1 MISNFLSRTPKNMIK
16 IHIIKRIWQIGITLP
31 LIVQWIFTILIVTA
45 YLFGIIYPLVNIAN
59 IEEFWGILFTLFFGL
74 GLIYSA
80 WNNVKHGTHVPQAL
94 RHFPCWVIQN
104 FGKFFVFIWSWV
116 IQNFG
121 KFFVFIWS
129 SIWTDTILMLRQVVG
144 LRKFCYRL
152 FSYLRKLR
160 FLPIL
165 KFFKTVFNV
174 ILYGIVL
181 FCFFTIFFPDKTFD
195 DSEKLNHP
203 DFNRKIKSFS
213 ENINSIYDWS
223 KKTQNLLSQKANN
236 INQIKNKF
244 NQFYGEPNYP
254 QLPKEIKGIEILDVN
269 YKEFITSL
277 NSIQSDLER
286 IKKELFKKQQ
296 TFQST
301 QKDLPNLR
309 NKLQTKCEQI
319 RRKKDSNKN
328 LCDSLLNNLKQA
340 DNRIYNI
347 PLGFSEISKII
358 AAIDEELKIAKNFQK
373 SWEKE
378 IDKIQAKLGIFPKNL
393 KLLFTQAENLIEEVN
408 DIQLKFKEEF
418 SQIIDELGSQKSEF
432 AELTERYNKLIIQ
445 SNINLSINKINN
457 QSKQLNLAISQRK
470 ELTKLKTDMNII
482 IEKTRKIKEKID
494 NSIYILMDKIKQLEE
509 INTSIKKAELSSSYT
524 IFVEEKSTTLKI
536 VTNKS
541 KDLIEQARNIENQ
554 INYFHKSLMDNN
566 LKIDSYVKK
575 NLPYLEQLIQNIEN
589 QKRKKSLFIVIP
601 AIIVTSTLGIFLYTW
616 HLKRSLGKLA
626 QAQKESSENKIENFL
641 KLVESNQGL
650 YEVKKEAIEQ
660 ITTLLSD
667 DLQNYIVATIKT
679 PDTTTINKI
688 KSVKENIK
696 KMRKI
701 VIKINRRSN
710 LQEGDRRIRNEL
722 LSKIKGLEL
731 QLSELRDI
739 D

>member
-1 MISNFLSRTPKNMIK
+1 MIK
-16 IHIIKRIWQIGITLP
+16 IHIIKLIWQIGITLP
-31 LIVQWIFTILIVTA
+31 LIVQWIFAILIVIV
-45 YLFGIIYPLVNIAN
+45 YLFGIICPLVNIAN

-80 WNNVKHGTHVPQAL
+80 WNNVKHGTPVPQAL
-94 RHFPCWVIQN
+94 IHFPC
-104 FGKFFVFIWSWV
+104 WV

-129 SIWTDTILMLRQVVG
+129 SIWTDTILMLRQVMG

-470 ELTKLKTDMNII
+470 KLTKLKTDMNII

-524 IFVEEKSTTLKI
+524 IFVEEKSTTLKN

-541 KDLIEQARNIENQ
+541 KDLIEQAKNIENQ

-616 HLKRSLGKLA
+616 HLKRSLTKLH
-626 QAQKESSENKIENFL
+626 QVSETEITIKKFLQVVECDKE
-641 KLVESNQGL
+641 L
-650 YEVKKEAIEQ
+650 YEVRKEALEKIS
-660 ITTLLSD
+660 TLLSD
-667 DLQNYIVATIKT
+667 DLQNCMVATIKT
-679 PDTTTINKI
+679 PEPTRINKI

-696 KMRKI
+696 KMRKT
-701 VIKINRRSN
+701 VIEINRRSN

-722 LSKIKGLEL
+722 LSKINGLEL

>member
-1 MISNFLSRTPKNMIK
+1 MIK

-80 WNNVKHGTHVPQAL
+80 WNNVKHGTPVPQAL

-203 DFNRKIKSFS
+203 DFSRKIKSFS

-254 QLPKEIKGIEILDVN
+254 QLPKEIKGIEILDIN

-418 SQIIDELGSQKSEF
+418 SQIIDELGYQKSEF

-616 HLKRSLGKLA
+616 HLKRSLTKLH
-626 QAQKESSENKIENFL
+626 QVSETEITIKKFLQVVECDKE
-641 KLVESNQGL
+641 L
-650 YEVKKEAIEQ
+650 YEVRKEALEKLS
-660 ITTLLSD
+660 TLLSD
-667 DLQNYIVATIKT
+667 DLQNCIVATIKT
-679 PDTTTINKI
+679 PEPTTINKI

-696 KMRKI
+696 NMRKT
-701 VIKINRRSN
+701 VIEINRRSN
-710 LQEGDRRIRNEL
+710 LQKGDRRIRNEL
-722 LSKIKGLEL
+722 LSKINGLEL

>member
-1 MISNFLSRTPKNMIK
+1 
-16 IHIIKRIWQIGITLP
+16 
-31 LIVQWIFTILIVTA
+31 
-45 YLFGIIYPLVNIAN
+45 
-59 IEEFWGILFTLFFGL
+59 
-74 GLIYSA
+74 
-80 WNNVKHGTHVPQAL
+80 
-94 RHFPCWVIQN
+94 
-104 FGKFFVFIWSWV
+104 
-116 IQNFG
+116 
-121 KFFVFIWS
+121 
-129 SIWTDTILMLRQVVG
+129 
-144 LRKFCYRL
+144 
-152 FSYLRKLR
+152 
-160 FLPIL
+160 
-165 KFFKTVFNV
+165 
-174 ILYGIVL
+174 
-181 FCFFTIFFPDKTFD
+181 
-195 DSEKLNHP
+195 
-203 DFNRKIKSFS
+203 
-213 ENINSIYDWS
+213 
-223 KKTQNLLSQKANN
+223 
-236 INQIKNKF
+236 
-244 NQFYGEPNYP
+244 
-254 QLPKEIKGIEILDVN
+254 
-269 YKEFITSL
+269 
-277 NSIQSDLER
+277 
-286 IKKELFKKQQ
+286 
-296 TFQST
+296 
-301 QKDLPNLR
+301 
-309 NKLQTKCEQI
+309 
-319 RRKKDSNKN
+319 
-328 LCDSLLNNLKQA
+328 
-340 DNRIYNI
+340 
-347 PLGFSEISKII
+347 
-358 AAIDEELKIAKNFQK
+358 
-373 SWEKE
+373 
-378 IDKIQAKLGIFPKNL
+378 
-393 KLLFTQAENLIEEVN
+393 
-408 DIQLKFKEEF
+408 
-418 SQIIDELGSQKSEF
+418 
-432 AELTERYNKLIIQ
+432 
-445 SNINLSINKINN
+445 
-457 QSKQLNLAISQRK
+457 
-470 ELTKLKTDMNII
+470 MNII

-679 PDTTTINKI
+679 PDRTTINKI

>member
-80 WNNVKHGTHVPQAL
+80 WNNVKHGTPVPQAL
-94 RHFPCWVIQN
+94 RHFPCWVIQ
-104 FGKFFVFIWSWV
+104 K
-116 IQNFG
+116 FG

-129 SIWTDTILMLRQVVG
+129 SIWTDTIVMLRQVVG

-244 NQFYGEPNYP
+244 NQFYGEPNSP

-328 LCDSLLNNLKQA
+328 LFNLCDSLLNNLKQA

-358 AAIDEELKIAKNFQK
+358 AAIDKELKIAKNFQK

-393 KLLFTQAENLIEEVN
+393 NLLFTQAENLIEEVN

-616 HLKRSLGKLA
+616 HLKRSLTKLH
-626 QAQKESSENKIENFL
+626 QVSETEITIKNFL
-641 KLVESNQGL
+641 QVVECDKEL
-650 YEVKKEAIEQ
+650 YEVRKEALEKIS
-660 ITTLLSD
+660 TLLSD
-667 DLQNYIVATIKT
+667 DLQNCIVATIKT
-679 PDTTTINKI
+679 PEPTTINKI

-696 KMRKI
+696 KMRKT
-701 VIKINRRSN
+701 VIEINRRSN

-722 LSKIKGLEL
+722 LSKINGLEL

>member
-1 MISNFLSRTPKNMIK
+1 MIK

-80 WNNVKHGTHVPQAL
+80 WNNVKHGTPVPQAL
-94 RHFPCWVIQN
+94 RHFPCWVIQ
-104 FGKFFVFIWSWV
+104 K
-116 IQNFG
+116 FG

-129 SIWTDTILMLRQVVG
+129 SIWTDTIVMLRQVVG

-244 NQFYGEPNYP
+244 NQFYGEPNSP

-616 HLKRSLGKLA
+616 HLKRSLTKLH
-626 QAQKESSENKIENFL
+626 QVSEREITIKKFLQVVECDKE
-641 KLVESNQGL
+641 L
-650 YEVKKEAIEQ
+650 YEVRKEALEKIS
-660 ITTLLSD
+660 TLLSD
-667 DLQNYIVATIKT
+667 DLQNCIVATIKT
-679 PDTTTINKI
+679 PEPTTINKI

-696 KMRKI
+696 KMRKT
-701 VIKINRRSN
+701 VIEINRRSN

-722 LSKIKGLEL
+722 LSKINGLEL

>member
-1 MISNFLSRTPKNMIK
+1 M
-16 IHIIKRIWQIGITLP
+16 
-31 LIVQWIFTILIVTA
+31 
-45 YLFGIIYPLVNIAN
+45 
-59 IEEFWGILFTLFFGL
+59 
-74 GLIYSA
+74 
-80 WNNVKHGTHVPQAL
+80 
-94 RHFPCWVIQN
+94 
-104 FGKFFVFIWSWV
+104 
-116 IQNFG
+116 
-121 KFFVFIWS
+121 
-129 SIWTDTILMLRQVVG
+129 G

-152 FSYLRKLR
+152 FSYLRKFR
-160 FLPIL
+160 FLSIL
-165 KFFKTVFNV
+165 KFFRNV
-174 ILYGIVL
+174 ISSGIV
-181 FCFFTIFFPDKTFD
+181 FFFFFSIFFSNKTFD
-195 DSEKLNHP
+195 DSEKILYDT
-203 DFNRKIKSFS
+203 DFTQKINSFS
-213 ENINSIYDWS
+213 ENINSIYHWL
-223 KKTQNLLSQKANN
+223 KTTQNLLSQKTNN
-236 INQIKNKF
+236 ISQIKNKF
-244 NQFYGEPNYP
+244 NQFYSKPNSP

-277 NSIQSDLER
+277 NSIQNDLER
-286 IKKELFKKQQ
+286 INKELFKKQQ
-296 TFQST
+296 TFQFT

-418 SQIIDELGSQKSEF
+418 SQIIDEFGSQKSEF

-679 PDTTTINKI
+679 PDRTTINKI

>member
-1 MISNFLSRTPKNMIK
+1 MIK

-80 WNNVKHGTHVPQAL
+80 WNNVKHGTPVPQAL
-94 RHFPCWVIQN
+94 RHFPC
-104 FGKFFVFIWSWV
+104 WV

-254 QLPKEIKGIEILDVN
+254 QLPKEIKGIEILDIN

-418 SQIIDELGSQKSEF
+418 SQIIDELGYQKSEF

-616 HLKRSLGKLA
+616 HLKRSLTKLH
-626 QAQKESSENKIENFL
+626 QVSETEITIKKFLQVVECDKE
-641 KLVESNQGL
+641 L
-650 YEVKKEAIEQ
+650 YEVRKEALEKLS
-660 ITTLLSD
+660 TLLSD
-667 DLQNYIVATIKT
+667 DLQNCIVATIKT
-679 PDTTTINKI
+679 PEPTTINKI

-696 KMRKI
+696 NMRKT
-701 VIKINRRSN
+701 VIEINRRSN
-710 LQEGDRRIRNEL
+710 LQKGDRRIRNEL
-722 LSKIKGLEL
+722 LSKINGLEL

>member
-1 MISNFLSRTPKNMIK
+1 MIK

-80 WNNVKHGTHVPQAL
+80 WNNVKHGTPVPQAL

-254 QLPKEIKGIEILDVN
+254 QLPKEIKGIEILDIN

-418 SQIIDELGSQKSEF
+418 SQIIDELGYQKSEF

-616 HLKRSLGKLA
+616 HLKRSLTKLH
-626 QAQKESSENKIENFL
+626 QVSETEITIKKFLQVVECDKE
-641 KLVESNQGL
+641 L
-650 YEVKKEAIEQ
+650 YEVRKEALEKLS
-660 ITTLLSD
+660 TLLSD
-667 DLQNYIVATIKT
+667 DLQNCIVATIKT
-679 PDTTTINKI
+679 PEPTTINKI

-696 KMRKI
+696 NMRKT
-701 VIKINRRSN
+701 VIEINRRSN
-710 LQEGDRRIRNEL
+710 LQKGDRRIRNEL
-722 LSKIKGLEL
+722 LSKINGLEL

>member
-1 MISNFLSRTPKNMIK
+1 MIK
-16 IHIIKRIWQIGITLP
+16 IHIIKLIWQIGITLP
-31 LIVQWIFTILIVTA
+31 LIGQWIFAILIVIG
-45 YLFGIIYPLVNIAN
+45 YLFGIICPLVNIAN

-80 WNNVKHGTHVPQAL
+80 WNNVKHGTPVPQAL
-94 RHFPCWVIQN
+94 IHFPC
-104 FGKFFVFIWSWV
+104 WV

-160 FLPIL
+160 FLLIL

-482 IEKTRKIKEKID
+482 IEKTHKIKEKID

-616 HLKRSLGKLA
+616 HLKRSLTKLH
-626 QAQKESSENKIENFL
+626 QVSETEITIKKFLQVVECDKE
-641 KLVESNQGL
+641 L
-650 YEVKKEAIEQ
+650 YEVRKEALEQ

-679 PDTTTINKI
+679 PDSTTINKI

-696 KMRKI
+696 KMRKT
-701 VIKINRRSN
+701 VININRRSN

-722 LSKIKGLEL
+722 LSKINGLEL

>member
-1 MISNFLSRTPKNMIK
+1 MIK
-16 IHIIKRIWQIGITLP
+16 IHIIKGIWQIGITLP
-31 LIVQWIFTILIVTA
+31 LIGQWIFTILTVTP

-59 IEEFWGILFTLFFGL
+59 IEEFWVILFTLFFGL

-80 WNNVKHGTHVPQAL
+80 WNNVKHGTPVPQAL
-94 RHFPCWVIQN
+94 RHFPC
-104 FGKFFVFIWSWV
+104 WV

-589 QKRKKSLFIVIP
+589 QKRKKSLLIVIP

-616 HLKRSLGKLA
+616 HLKRSLTKLH
-626 QAQKESSENKIENFL
+626 QVSEREITIKKFLRVVECDKE
-641 KLVESNQGL
+641 L
-650 YEVKKEAIEQ
+650 YEVRKEALEKIS
-660 ITTLLSD
+660 TLLSD
-667 DLQNYIVATIKT
+667 DLQNWIVATIKT
-679 PDTTTINKI
+679 PDRTTINKI

-696 KMRKI
+696 KMRKT
-701 VIKINRRSN
+701 VIEINRRSN

-722 LSKIKGLEL
+722 LSKINGLEL

>member
-1 MISNFLSRTPKNMIK
+1 MIK

-80 WNNVKHGTHVPQAL
+80 WNNVKHGTPVPQAL

-203 DFNRKIKSFS
+203 DFNQKIKSFS

-254 QLPKEIKGIEILDVN
+254 QLPKEIKGIEILDIN

-418 SQIIDELGSQKSEF
+418 SQIIDELGYQKSEF

-616 HLKRSLGKLA
+616 HLKRSLTKLH
-626 QAQKESSENKIENFL
+626 QVSETEITIKKFLQVVECDKE
-641 KLVESNQGL
+641 L
-650 YEVKKEAIEQ
+650 YEVRKEALEKLS
-660 ITTLLSD
+660 TLLSD
-667 DLQNYIVATIKT
+667 DLQNCIVATIKT
-679 PDTTTINKI
+679 PEPTTINKI

-696 KMRKI
+696 NMRKT
-701 VIKINRRSN
+701 VIEINRRSN
-710 LQEGDRRIRNEL
+710 LQKGDRRIRNEL
-722 LSKIKGLEL
+722 LSKINGLEL